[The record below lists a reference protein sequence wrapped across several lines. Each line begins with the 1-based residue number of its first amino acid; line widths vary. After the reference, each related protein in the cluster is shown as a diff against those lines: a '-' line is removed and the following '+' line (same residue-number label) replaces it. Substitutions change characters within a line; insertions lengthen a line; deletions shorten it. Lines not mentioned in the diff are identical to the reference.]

1 MPSINAD
8 ALYARVTWRLVPFLF
23 ACYICA
29 YLDRVNV
36 GFAKLQ
42 MIESLNFSESIYGLG
57 AGIFFVGYF
66 LFEIPSNL
74 LLHRY
79 GARRTVTRIMIVWG
93 LISAA
98 TLMVTTPTQF
108 YVLRFLLGAAEA
120 GFFPGI
126 ILYLTY
132 WFPAAR
138 RGRVTALFVTAVP
151 VASVIGAPL
160 SGYLL
165 ESFDGLHGWA
175 GWQWLFL
182 IEAVPSIL
190 FGVAAWF
197 CLTDRTAD
205 ARWLT
210 RAERTFIE
218 AELARDNH
226 TIAAMRIIDGLRMPQ
241 VWAMAAVYFAFVMGL
256 YGLNFWLP
264 TIIQELGYRHALDIG
279 LISAIPFG
287 VGCVAMLA
295 IGRHADLHGEQ
306 RWHIAVPAIL
316 GGVGLFASALLAATP
331 QLAIAALTVGA
342 CGVLAAIPQTW
353 ALTTAFIGGGAAAS
367 GIALINSLGNLSGF
381 VGPYAI
387 GWLKDTTGSTT
398 AGVSLLGVS
407 MFIGAA
413 LVLRLTAGAD
423 RQ

>member
-1 MPSINAD
+1 MPT
-8 ALYARVTWRLVPFLF
+8 LYARVTWRLVPFLF

-42 MIESLNFSESIYGLG
+42 MIESLNFSETIYGLG
-57 AGIFFVGYF
+57 AGIFFLGYF

-79 GARRTVTRIMIVWG
+79 GARRTVTRIMIAWG

-98 TLMVTTPTQF
+98 TFMVTTPSQF

-197 CLTDRTAD
+197 CLADRAAD

-210 RAERTFIE
+210 PAERTFI
-218 AELARDNH
+218 
-226 TIAAMRIIDGLRMPQ
+226 TPDGQHGSPMS
-241 VWAMAAVYFAFVMGL
+241 VAAV
-256 YGLNFWLP
+256 
-264 TIIQELGYRHALDIG
+264 H
-279 LISAIPFG
+279 
-287 VGCVAMLA
+287 
-295 IGRHADLHGEQ
+295 
-306 RWHIAVPAIL
+306 
-316 GGVGLFASALLAATP
+316 
-331 QLAIAALTVGA
+331 
-342 CGVLAAIPQTW
+342 
-353 ALTTAFIGGGAAAS
+353 
-367 GIALINSLGNLSGF
+367 
-381 VGPYAI
+381 
-387 GWLKDTTGSTT
+387 
-398 AGVSLLGVS
+398 
-407 MFIGAA
+407 
-413 LVLRLTAGAD
+413 
-423 RQ
+423 